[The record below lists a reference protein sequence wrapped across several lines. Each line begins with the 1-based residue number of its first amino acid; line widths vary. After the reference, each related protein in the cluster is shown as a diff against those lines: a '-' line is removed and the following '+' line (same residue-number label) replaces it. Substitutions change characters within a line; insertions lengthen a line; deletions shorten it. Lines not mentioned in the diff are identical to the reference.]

1 MGAYPSALDAGMT
14 PKEFWESTVAEIRD
28 RLKSYGRRETARAR
42 CAAPDGKARD
52 LFL

>member
-28 RLKSYGRRETARAR
+28 RLESYGG
-42 CAAPDGKARD
+42 GKRPGHGSGR
-52 LFL
+52 